1 MRRRLASLAL
11 ATTSLVLVAFLVPL
25 AVLVQAL
32 AAERATGTAAAWA
45 GSVAAT
51 AALGDRDA
59 LAAAIAQAKGAGV
72 PVTVFLPGDR
82 FVGEPAAAG
91 PGVRL
96 ARLGRSLTVDTP
108 QGREVLVAVQGDG
121 TTVVR
126 ALVPPERLREGVTRT
141 WLVLGL
147 IGLALLALGALVADR
162 LARSLIGPVAEAAGV
177 SRRLAGGDLAAR
189 VTPDGPPEIRD
200 VGTALNQL
208 AGRIDGLLRRERES
222 VADLSH
228 RLRTP
233 VTALRLEVDA
243 MRDREDAARV
253 GAAVASVERMVT
265 QVITEARRSGA
276 ERGPGCDAAEVV
288 AERVAFWSALA
299 DDQNRRRSVR
309 LAPGPLPVPVRAEDL
324 AALVDLLLENVFAH
338 TPEGTAFA
346 VDLTA
351 RPGGARL
358 TVSDEGPG
366 FPGSDLVERGVSGA
380 GSTGL
385 GLDIAR
391 RTAEESGGSLR
402 VRNGPAGAEVIVDFG
417 NP

>member
-32 AAERATGTAAAWA
+32 AAERATATAAAWA

-59 LAAAIAQAKGAGV
+59 LAAAIAQADV

-82 FVGEPAAAG
+82 FVGAPAARG

-96 ARLGRSLTVDTP
+96 AELGRSLTVDTP

-126 ALVPPERLREGVTRT
+126 ALVSPERLREGVTRT

-147 IGLALLALGALVADR
+147 MGLALLAVGALVADR
-162 LARSLIGPVAEAAGV
+162 LARSLIGPVADAAGV
-177 SRRLAGGDLAAR
+177 ARRLGGGDLAAR
-189 VTPDGPPEIRD
+189 VTPGGPPEVRD
-200 VGTALNQL
+200 VGAALNQL

-253 GAAVASVERMVT
+253 GAAVAGVERMVT

-276 ERGPGCDAAEVV
+276 EPGPACDAALVV

-299 DDQNRRRSVR
+299 DDQNRPRSVR

-338 TPEGTAFA
+338 TPEGTPFT
-346 VDLTA
+346 VELTA
-351 RPGGARL
+351 RPGGAVL
-358 TVSDEGPG
+358 TVADEGPG
-366 FPGSDLVERGVSGA
+366 FGRDLVERGASGA

-391 RTAEESGGSLR
+391 RTAEESGGELR
-402 VRNGPAGAEVIVDFG
+402 VRNGAVGAEVVADLGIR
-417 NP
+417 

>member
-1 MRRRLASLAL
+1 
-11 ATTSLVLVAFLVPL
+11 
-25 AVLVQAL
+25 
-32 AAERATGTAAAWA
+32 
-45 GSVAAT
+45 
-51 AALGDRDA
+51 
-59 LAAAIAQAKGAGV
+59 
-72 PVTVFLPGDR
+72 
-82 FVGEPAAAG
+82 
-91 PGVRL
+91 
-96 ARLGRSLTVDTP
+96 
-108 QGREVLVAVQGDG
+108 
-121 TTVVR
+121 
-126 ALVPPERLREGVTRT
+126 
-141 WLVLGL
+141 
-147 IGLALLALGALVADR
+147 
-162 LARSLIGPVAEAAGV
+162 
-177 SRRLAGGDLAAR
+177 AR

-200 VGTALNQL
+200 VGAALNQL

-253 GAAVASVERMVT
+253 GTAVASVERMVT

-299 DDQNRRRSVR
+299 DDQNRPRSVR
-309 LAPGPLPVPVRAEDL
+309 LSPGPLPVPVRAEDL

-346 VDLTA
+346 VELTG

-358 TVSDEGPG
+358 TVGDEGPG
-366 FPGSDLVERGVSGA
+366 FPDPGLVERGASGA

-391 RTAEESGGSLR
+391 RTAEESGGSLS
-402 VRNGPAGAEVIVDFG
+402 VRNGPVGARVIVDFG

>member
-1 MRRRLASLAL
+1 MSSLAL

-147 IGLALLALGALVADR
+147 IGLALLAVGALVADR

-189 VTPDGPPEIRD
+189 VTPGGPPEIRD

-265 QVITEARRSGA
+265 QVITEARRSGG

-309 LAPGPLPVPVRAEDL
+309 LAPGPLPVAVRAEDL

-366 FPGSDLVERGVSGA
+366 FPGSDLTEDLVERGVSGA

-391 RTAEESGGSLR
+391 RTAEESGGTLC
-402 VRNGPAGAEVIVDFG
+402 VRNGPVGAQVIVDFG

>member
-32 AAERATGTAAAWA
+32 AAERATGAAAAWA
-45 GSVAAT
+45 ASVAAT
-51 AALGDRDA
+51 AATGDREA
-59 LAAAIAQAKGAGV
+59 LAAAVAQARGAGV

-82 FVGEPAAAG
+82 FVGEPAARG

-96 ARLGRSLTVDTP
+96 AELGRSLTVDTP

-121 TTVVR
+121 TSVVR
-126 ALVPPERLREGVTRT
+126 ALVPPDRLREGVTRT

-147 IGLALLALGALVADR
+147 MGLVLLAVGALVADR
-162 LARSLIGPVAEAAGV
+162 LARSLIGPVADAAGV
-177 SRRLAGGDLAAR
+177 ARRLGGGDLAAR
-189 VTPDGPPEIRD
+189 VTPGGPPEIRD

-253 GAAVASVERMVT
+253 GSAVASVERMVT

-276 ERGPGCDAAEVV
+276 EPGPACDAAEVV

-299 DDQNRRRSVR
+299 DDQNRPRSVR
-309 LAPGPLPVPVRAEDL
+309 LSPGPLPVPVRAEDL

-338 TPEGTAFA
+338 TPEGTPFA
-346 VDLTA
+346 VELTG

-391 RTAEESGGSLR
+391 RTAEGSGGALR
-402 VRNGPAGAEVIVDFG
+402 VRNGPVGAQVVVDLG
-417 NP
+417 IR

>member
-51 AALGDRDA
+51 AALGDREA

-82 FVGEPAAAG
+82 FVGEPAAGG

-147 IGLALLALGALVADR
+147 IGLALLAVGALVADR

-200 VGTALNQL
+200 VGAALNQL

-299 DDQNRRRSVR
+299 DDQNRPRSVR

-346 VDLTA
+346 VDLA
-351 RPGGARL
+351 GRPGGARL

-391 RTAEESGGSLR
+391 RTAEESGGTLR
-402 VRNGPAGAEVIVDFG
+402 VRNGPAGAQVIVDFG

>member
-1 MRRRLASLAL
+1 M
-11 ATTSLVLVAFLVPL
+11 
-25 AVLVQAL
+25 
-32 AAERATGTAAAWA
+32 
-45 GSVAAT
+45 
-51 AALGDRDA
+51 
-59 LAAAIAQAKGAGV
+59 
-72 PVTVFLPGDR
+72 
-82 FVGEPAAAG
+82 
-91 PGVRL
+91 
-96 ARLGRSLTVDTP
+96 
-108 QGREVLVAVQGDG
+108 QGDG
-121 TTVVR
+121 TSVVR

-147 IGLALLALGALVADR
+147 MGLVLLVVGALVADR
-162 LARSLIGPVAEAAGV
+162 LARSLIGPVADAAGV
-177 SRRLAGGDLAAR
+177 ARRLGGGDLAAR
-189 VTPDGPPEIRD
+189 VTPGGPPEIRD

-253 GAAVASVERMVT
+253 GSAVASVERMVT

-276 ERGPGCDAAEVV
+276 EPGPACDAAEVV

-299 DDQNRRRSVR
+299 DDQNRPRSVR
-309 LAPGPLPVPVRAEDL
+309 LSPGPLPVPVRAEDL

-338 TPEGTAFA
+338 TPEGTPFA
-346 VDLTA
+346 VELTE

-391 RTAEESGGSLR
+391 RTAEESGGALR
-402 VRNGPAGAEVIVDFG
+402 VRNGPVGAEVIVDLG
-417 NP
+417 IR

>member
-189 VTPDGPPEIRD
+189 VAPDGPPEIRD

-366 FPGSDLVERGVSGA
+366 FPGSDLVERGASGA

-391 RTAEESGGSLR
+391 RTAEESGGRLR
-402 VRNGPAGAEVIVDFG
+402 VRNGLAGAQVIVDFG